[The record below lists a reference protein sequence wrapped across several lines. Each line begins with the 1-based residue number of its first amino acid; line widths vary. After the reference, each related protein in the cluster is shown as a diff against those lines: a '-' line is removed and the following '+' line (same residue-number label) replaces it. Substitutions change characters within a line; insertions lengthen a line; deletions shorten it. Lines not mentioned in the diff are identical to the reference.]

1 MACQSSQS
9 WLLDGFCKT
18 RKIAKKKGLSCES
31 DSLYELQKHHMR
43 QCKYG
48 IDFFLKNI
56 KMIENVLEWD
66 LSLHIIFSKF

>member
-43 QCKYG
+43 QSKYG
-48 IDFFLKNI
+48 RVFFFLRTLKLL
-56 KMIENVLEWD
+56 KMSWNEIQAFTT
-66 LSLHIIFSKF
+66 FS